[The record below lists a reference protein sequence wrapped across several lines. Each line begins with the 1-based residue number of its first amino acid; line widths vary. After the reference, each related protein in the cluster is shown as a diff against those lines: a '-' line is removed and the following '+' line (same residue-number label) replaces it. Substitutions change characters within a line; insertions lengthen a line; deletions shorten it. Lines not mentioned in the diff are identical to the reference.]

1 LENLMLSHILA
12 SFTTPMQVAN
22 NAWSFLYIL
31 PLAFV
36 LAVVYKAT
44 KITVFSWW
52 ALLRESVI
60 LTATI
65 IVFMVAVAASL
76 YTFCALILR

>member
-12 SFTTPMQVAN
+12 SFTTPMHIPN
-22 NAWSFLYIL
+22 NTWSFLYIL

-36 LAVVYKAT
+36 LAVVYKTT

-52 ALLRESVI
+52 ALLRESII
-60 LTATI
+60 LTASI
-65 IVFMVAVAASL
+65 VVFMAAVAIGI
-76 YTFCALILR
+76 YIFCTLILR

>member
-1 LENLMLSHILA
+1 LENLMLTHILA
-12 SFTTPMQVAN
+12 GFTTPQHIPN
-22 NAWSFLYIL
+22 NTWSFLYIL

-52 ALLRESVI
+52 MLLRESFI
-60 LTATI
+60 LATSI
-65 IVFMVAVAASL
+65 VVFMAAIAASL
-76 YTFCALILR
+76 YTFCTLVLR